1 MTDLE
6 KEILKLYGDRSI
18 QEGRGLLRQ
27 AILNAIIKSTN
38 LKEHPN
44 IVAELAVALRNL
56 IEEGYL
62 QVSDENSNALVLTES
77 GHKEIYA

>member
-1 MTDLE
+1 MTYLE
-6 KEILKLYGDRSI
+6 KEILNLYRERSI
-18 QEGRGLLRQ
+18 QEGRGFSQQVIPTVIFER
-27 AILNAIIKSTN
+27 TN

-44 IVAELAVALRNL
+44 IVAELAEALGNL

-62 QVSDENSNALVLTES
+62 KVSDENSNALVLTES